1 MKFKKV
7 LWTALGCVGLGL
19 GAVGVVVPLLPSF
32 PFLLLALVGFAK
44 SSEKLHRWFLN
55 TRLYKNNLESYVPG
69 PGDDLADQAAHH
81 THSDAVDGL
90 WVCHDAAEGTLRP
103 LRDPGRGV
111 GVPPALFCFAGQNTA
126 GAGIGRIR
134 RPLRYLLWPWNLR
147 EVIHR
152 GSAGVVLAKMVPVQL
167 GGDRPLL
174 LWATALL
181 AT

>member
-55 TRLYKNNLESYVPG
+55 TRLYKNNLESYV
-69 PGDDLADQAAHH
+69 Q
-81 THSDAVDGL
+81 
-90 WVCHDAAEGTLRP
+90 
-103 LRDPGRGV
+103 GRGMTWRTKRRIILTV
-111 GVPPALFCFAGQNTA
+111 TLLMAFGFAMMLRKELYVPCAILQGCGCSTCSILLCGSKRCGSRNRQEEVPPKTPPMAMGAERGPPQGERRCCFGKDGTSTA
-126 GAGIGRIR
+126 
-134 RPLRYLLWPWNLR
+134 W
-147 EVIHR
+147 
-152 GSAGVVLAKMVPVQL
+152 
-167 GGDRPLL
+167 GGRPLL

>member
-55 TRLYKNNLESYVPG
+55 TRLYKNNLESYVQG
-69 PGDDLADQAAHH
+69 RGMTWRTKRRIIL
-81 THSDAVDGL
+81 TVNVDGL
-90 WVCHDAAEGTLRP
+90 WVCHDAAEGTIRP

-111 GVPPALFCFAGQNTA
+111 GVPPALFCFAGQNAA
-126 GAGIGRIR
+126 GAGIGRMR
-134 RPLRYLLWPWNLR
+134 CPLRHLLWPWELR
-147 EVIHR
+147 EVLHR

-167 GGDRPLL
+167 GGGRPLL